1 MSKRACYILLVLS
14 LLLLTGCRSVK
25 YVPVETVR
33 IDTIYQSKIEKDS
46 IHIHDSIYVKEWQNG
61 DTIYKDR
68 DRWHTEYID
77 KLVHDTIYQSKTD
90 SIQVPYPVEK
100 ELTWWEEVK
109 IKFSEVIFLVI
120 SVLFGVILIKMK
132 LK

>member
-1 MSKRACYILLVLS
+1 MSKRACYILFVLS

-33 IDTIYQSKIEKDS
+33 IDTVYQSKIEKDS
-46 IHIHDSIYVKEWQNG
+46 IRIHDSIYVKEWQNG

-77 KLVHDTIYQSKTD
+77 KLVYDTIYQSRTD

-120 SVLFGVILIKMK
+120 FVLFGVILIKMK

>member
-33 IDTIYQSKIEKDS
+33 IDTVYQSKIEKDS
-46 IHIHDSIYVKEWQNG
+46 IRIHDSIYVKEWQNG

-120 SVLFGVILIKMK
+120 FVLFGVILIKMK